1 MTHGECFE
9 IYGVYVLLPQG
20 MASLDDKLRGNRKE
34 NYVGGESDSE
44 REEGPSP
51 YASPPVSDGL
61 PQVRR

>member
-1 MTHGECFE
+1 M
-9 IYGVYVLLPQG
+9 VWYVLLPQG

-34 NYVGGESDSE
+34 NYVGRESDSE